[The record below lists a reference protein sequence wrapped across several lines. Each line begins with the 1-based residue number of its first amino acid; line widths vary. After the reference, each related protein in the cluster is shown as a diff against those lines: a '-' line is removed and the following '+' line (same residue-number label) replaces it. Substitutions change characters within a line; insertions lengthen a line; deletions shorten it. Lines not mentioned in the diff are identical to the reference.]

1 MLGFCHRAGLTGAV
15 NAGNPILE
23 RPLVLCQL
31 TSVCSICFFYPA
43 PSKVMKISSNRFG
56 CWFCSVQQ
64 AQLHSPPPRASCL
77 VNALHCTDSLFFPE
91 IIPTALARGFP
102 PPSFK
107 LIFMYIHFCSESS
120 PFSEMTRCLR
130 KPGAMLASGDFA
142 PILSDCRLRCQYVL
156 VCNG

>member
-1 MLGFCHRAGLTGAV
+1 MV
-15 NAGNPILE
+15 WM
-23 RPLVLCQL
+23 LVLLCAASPVKIPHLACYSTCCSAL
-31 TSVCSICFFYPA
+31 T
-43 PSKVMKISSNRFG
+43 
-56 CWFCSVQQ
+56 
-64 AQLHSPPPRASCL
+64 LL
-77 VNALHCTDSLFFPE
+77 FPE
-91 IIPTALARGFP
+91 IIPTALARGF

-120 PFSEMTRCLR
+120 PFSEVTRCLR